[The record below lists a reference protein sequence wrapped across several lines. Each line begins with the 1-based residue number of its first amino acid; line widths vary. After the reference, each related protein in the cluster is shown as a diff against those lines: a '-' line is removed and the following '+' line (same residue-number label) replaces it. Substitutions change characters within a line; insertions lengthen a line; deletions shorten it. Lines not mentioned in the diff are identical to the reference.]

1 MSLQRSPPSRL
12 CLSQPNLDT
21 SGEDVDDQFRINT
34 RKRKLPEDE
43 HFNDF
48 EVEMKDMFREFET
61 RQEGKLDRLT
71 KAIEALIEQNTKL
84 IQSNNDIEIMLQE
97 SKVQQAKLTDKV
109 KKLETECANA
119 HTKINLLEDQLNDMQ
134 KNQIK
139 KVIEIRNVPKL
150 ENENLHEIVINMMKT
165 LDIGGN
171 SDSIKEVYRRG
182 TDNAP
187 ITVELAD
194 LEQKIKVLKAVR
206 IFNNNNKDNKL
217 NTNHLGLS
225 TLRIPIYVSEKL
237 TPRTKILLSSAK
249 KLVKDGLFKYC
260 WISKGVVLLRKT
272 EGEPAIVITKQEDLK
287 VAIASSRQE

>member
-48 EVEMKDMFREFET
+48 KVEMKDMFREFET

-119 HTKINLLEDQLNDMQ
+119 HTKFNLLEDQLNDMQ

-139 KVIEIRNVPKL
+139 KVIEIRKVPKL
-150 ENENLHEIVINMMKT
+150 ENENLYEIVINMMKT
-165 LDIGGN
+165 LDKGGN

-187 ITVELAD
+187 ITV
-194 LEQKIKVLKAVR
+194 
-206 IFNNNNKDNKL
+206 
-217 NTNHLGLS
+217 T
-225 TLRIPIYVSEKL
+225 
-237 TPRTKILLSSAK
+237 
-249 KLVKDGLFKYC
+249 
-260 WISKGVVLLRKT
+260 
-272 EGEPAIVITKQEDLK
+272 
-287 VAIASSRQE
+287 SRS